1 MKLLAKKKEIKM
13 IQSYDFLIHAY
24 RNEEFRQ
31 EINEHILMNED
42 SELTHYSALLKFDSA
57 NRIIREFPLE
67 GAMFACKIIPME
79 ISYDDFSALMNGD
92 DTFPLLESAC
102 KFLE

>member
-1 MKLLAKKKEIKM
+1 M
-13 IQSYDFLIHAY
+13 IQSYDFIIHAY
-24 RNEEFRQ
+24 RNDKLRQ
-31 EINEHILMNED
+31 EINEHIRMNED
-42 SELTHYSALLKFDSA
+42 SEMTHNSALLTFDST

-67 GAMFACKIIPME
+67 GAVFACKIIPME
-79 ISYDDFSALMNGD
+79 ISYDNFLAMMNGD

>member
-1 MKLLAKKKEIKM
+1 M

-24 RNEEFRQ
+24 RNEKFRQ
-31 EINEHILMNED
+31 EINEHILMKED

-57 NRIIREFPLE
+57 NRVIREFPLE
-67 GAMFACKIIPME
+67 GAVFACKIIPME
-79 ISYDDFSALMNGD
+79 ISYHDFLAMMNGD
-92 DTFPLLESAC
+92 DALPLLESAC